1 MLQLS
6 HVFQPL
12 MAIMLAIAAAD
23 LGREELAMDRY
34 LSSLRGLQEALAEV
48 TDAGNEDGF
57 LATTIFL
64 CVFEVSNRHPSH
76 RDLQSELLKHGQNL
90 RSDGP
95 PSIGLHAK
103 AAGVLLSRRHTGE
116 ASQSLSQPD
125 MVFER
130 TCAESFLYH
139 STLTMLLDPSLDLV
153 IGNIPRCLVNM
164 PAHTSR
170 EEQDVPHFVLE
181 ESYRFFIMIAEVTCL
196 ARLSRPLC
204 PAEWQTW
211 IRLQAEL
218 LQYQLIGCMEDR
230 MKNLYVYNLQILL
243 LKADSMRT
251 VIQRTTEMRALL
263 QKGLSTLETL
273 DVQRYLIGYSI
284 WPMAV
289 LGAIALGEDEQ
300 RMIDGIIDPWAR
312 GGRGQAVRLRGRLKT
327 IWATPEDN
335 HETYLLRR
343 LHLLMEMS

>member
-1 MLQLS
+1 
-6 HVFQPL
+6 
-12 MAIMLAIAAAD
+12 MLAIAAAD

-64 CVFEVSNRHPSH
+64 CVFE
-76 RDLQSELLKHGQNL
+76 NL

-103 AAGVLLSRRHTGE
+103 AAGVLLSRRHPGE

-125 MVFER
+125 KVFER

-153 IGNIPRCLVNM
+153 ISNIPRCLVNM

-181 ESYRFFIMIAEVTCL
+181 ESYHFFIMIAEVTRL
-196 ARLSRPLC
+196 ARLSRPIC
-204 PAEWQTW
+204 PAERQTW

-218 LQYQLIGCMEDR
+218 LQYQVIGCMDDL
-230 MKNLYVYNLQILL
+230 MKSLYVYTLRILL
-243 LKADSMRT
+243 LKADSTRT
-251 VIQRTTEMRALL
+251 VIRRTTEMRALL

-273 DVQRYLIGYSI
+273 DVQKYLIGYSL

-300 RMIDGIIDPWAR
+300 RIIDGIIDPWAR
-312 GGRGQAVRLRGRLKT
+312 GGRGQALRLRGRLKT

-335 HETYLLRR
+335 QETLLLRR
-343 LHLLMEMS
+343 LHLLMEMN